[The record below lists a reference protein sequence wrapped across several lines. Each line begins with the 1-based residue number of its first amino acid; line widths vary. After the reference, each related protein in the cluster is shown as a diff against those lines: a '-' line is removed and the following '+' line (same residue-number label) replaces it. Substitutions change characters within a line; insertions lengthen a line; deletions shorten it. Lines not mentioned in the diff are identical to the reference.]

1 MKFLELVREPGC
13 YEGAS
18 RGAAP
23 CALLG
28 ACRLNKVTPVE
39 WLLDALV
46 RVNLRSDETA
56 VSLLPMNWKKKSVA

>member
-13 YEGAS
+13 HEGAS
-18 RGAAP
+18 RAAAP

-28 ACRLNKVTPVE
+28 ACRLNKVNPVE
-39 WLLDALV
+39 WPLDALV
-46 RVNLRSDETA
+46 RVNFRSDETA